1 MDGGG
6 SGPGDS
12 FDPCEC
18 ICSHEGAMRRLI
30 SLLRDSQSY
39 CTDNQCSPELPGPQ
53 GSDTGG
59 NNHTAFFI
67 MMIWI
72 VIAFVLYLLR
82 PQSMRQGAEKP
93 SRNDRDPGPQPPAP
107 PVH

>member
-6 SGPGDS
+6 GDS

-39 CTDNQCSPELPGPQ
+39 CTDNQCLQELPGPQ
-53 GSDTGG
+53 GTNNTGG
-59 NNHTAFFI
+59 DSHTTFYI
-67 MMIWI
+67 MMVWI

-93 SRNDRDPGPQPPAP
+93 SRSDRGPGPQPPAP

>member
-6 SGPGDS
+6 GDS

-30 SLLRDSQSY
+30 SLLRSSQSY
-39 CTDNQCSPELPGPQ
+39 CTDNQCLQELPGPQ
-53 GSDTGG
+53 GNDTGG
-59 NNHTAFFI
+59 DSHTAFYI
-67 MMIWI
+67 MIAWLI
-72 VIAFVLYLLR
+72 IAFVLYLLR
-82 PQSMRQGAEKP
+82 PQSMRQGPEKP
-93 SRNDRDPGPQPPAP
+93 SRSDRGPGPQPPAP